1 MSVWIF
7 LGAIFKYWLY
17 FPPVIPVGVLAALWK
32 RFCTLVNNMAISL
45 WVLTTYGWV
54 SSSFG
59 VVVFILLILTAVS
72 ASLETL
78 TKKLKLWKPLLNSRT
93 QHKCKGFVSLHQ
105 VLLYIKSSFGPLES
119 LFLTSEERT
128 DSFVFSCFNGE
139 ARGHYVLTLNLSV
152 CNSLYFPLLGTFL
165 CSKFFSFQ
173 FRYFDSQCLCHFLK
187 LFNLISVYWF
197 LVIFQIF
204 LLDVFFFP
212 YIIFWS

>member
-1 MSVWIF
+1 MHCLPICTTRMSVWIF

-93 QHKCKGFVSLHQ
+93 LSTNVKDLFRFTRFFFISNH
-105 VLLYIKSSFGPLES
+105 LLALWS
-119 LFLTSEERT
+119 
-128 DSFVFSCFNGE
+128 
-139 ARGHYVLTLNLSV
+139 
-152 CNSLYFPLLGTFL
+152 L
-165 CSKFFSFQ
+165 CSWPLKKELIVLSFPVSTG
-173 FRYFDSQCLCHFLK
+173 RLEGIMFLH
-187 LFNLISVYWF
+187 
-197 LVIFQIF
+197 
-204 LLDVFFFP
+204 
-212 YIIFWS
+212 